1 MLKRILL
8 LSIVAFSVATLNA
21 QLNLSLVGQLG
32 YPPSRGDVS
41 DIWGYVDEFGNEYAI
56 VGNENGTSIV
66 DISDPANPTEV
77 FFSPGAQ
84 TIWRDM
90 KVWGDVAYI
99 TNEGGNGL
107 KIIDLTNLPGALNAG
122 DVSQFTGS
130 LFPFQTAHNIF
141 IDEVGRAYVLGAD
154 NGVGG
159 AIILDLTTDP
169 LNPVELGRYNDYYM
183 HDVYVR
189 GDTLWGGAIYDGF
202 FTVVDVSDPAN
213 CVTMAIENTPG
224 IFSHNTWLSDDGNTL
239 YTTDEISDGYV
250 AAYDVSDIQNIS
262 ELDRVQSSPGQNVIP
277 HNTFVYGNFLVT
289 SYYRDGVVIHDA
301 TYPSN
306 LIEVGNY
313 DTAPSM
319 SGDGFNGCWG
329 VYPYL
334 PSGLIIASDI
344 EEGLFILGPTYQQ
357 AAYLVGNVTDAVT
370 TNPLN
375 NVLVEI
381 VASSATDNTDAAGDY
396 VTGMANGGT
405 YDVTFTKL
413 GYFPQTI
420 TGVTLT
426 NGVTTTLD
434 VELQPQQTFVLQGV
448 VIDEDSNPVVGA
460 QVMISN
466 PLYSTT
472 VTTNGL
478 GEFDVPGFLEDTYDV
493 TIGIW
498 GYHTLCLE
506 DQFLGTAGNPH
517 TYQLETG
524 YSDNFALDLGWT
536 VSGNPDT
543 GDWERGVPDG
553 TTYNGGPSNPGV
565 DSDDCGDMAYIT
577 GNGGGQVGSDDID
590 NGTTILTSPVF
601 DLTTYNN
608 PYLSFERWFFND
620 GGFGTPNDSLVVELT
635 NGTQTVML
643 DFADQNDPDEAT
655 WAFREYRVEDYISPT
670 AFMQL
675 KVRAMDLPEG
685 HLAEGGFDN
694 FYVRDTSWLSTPE
707 LALEKGITVYPNP
720 FDEVF
725 YVSLD
730 QAYDQYET
738 IRLEMIELG
747 SGRVVKNL
755 QTAFESKVE
764 LTLND
769 AKGVYVLK
777 VIGDDNLLKT
787 IRVIKM

>member
-1 MLKRILL
+1 M
-8 LSIVAFSVATLNA
+8 
-21 QLNLSLVGQLG
+21 
-32 YPPSRGDVS
+32 
-41 DIWGYVDEFGNEYAI
+41 
-56 VGNENGTSIV
+56 
-66 DISDPANPTEV
+66 
-77 FFSPGAQ
+77 
-84 TIWRDM
+84 
-90 KVWGDVAYI
+90 
-99 TNEGGNGL
+99 
-107 KIIDLTNLPGALNAG
+107 
-122 DVSQFTGS
+122 
-130 LFPFQTAHNIF
+130 
-141 IDEVGRAYVLGAD
+141 
-154 NGVGG
+154 
-159 AIILDLTTDP
+159 
-169 LNPVELGRYNDYYM
+169 
-183 HDVYVR
+183 
-189 GDTLWGGAIYDGF
+189 
-202 FTVVDVSDPAN
+202 
-213 CVTMAIENTPG
+213 
-224 IFSHNTWLSDDGNTL
+224 
-239 YTTDEISDGYV
+239 
-250 AAYDVSDIQNIS
+250 
-262 ELDRVQSSPGQNVIP
+262 DRVQSSPGQNVIP

-357 AAYLVGNVTDAVT
+357 AAYLVGNVTDVVT
-370 TNPLN
+370 TNALD

-381 VASSATDNTDAAGDY
+381 VASGITDNTDAAGDY

-472 VTTNGL
+472 VTSNGL

-493 TIGIW
+493 TIGLW

-536 VSGNPDT
+536 VSGNPVS
-543 GDWERGVPDG
+543 GDWERGEPVG
-553 TTYNGGPSNPGV
+553 TSYNGGPSNPDV
-565 DSDDCGDMAYIT
+565 DSDDCGDMAYVT
-577 GNGGGQVGSDDID
+577 GNGGGQAGSDDID
-590 NGTTILTSPVF
+590 DGTTTLTSPVF
-601 DLTTYNN
+601 DLSTYNN

-635 NGTQTVML
+635 NGNETVML
-643 DFADQNDPDEAT
+643 DFADENDPDEAT
-655 WAFREYRVEDYISPT
+655 WAFREFRVEDYITPT

-675 KVRAMDLPEG
+675 KVRAMDLPQG
-685 HLAEGGFDN
+685 HLSEGGFDN
-694 FYVRDTSWLSTPE
+694 FLVRDTSWLSSPE
-707 LALEKGITVYPNP
+707 LVLENRIEVYPNP
-720 FDEVF
+720 FNNIFKVKF
-725 YVSLD
+725 D
-730 QAYDQYET
+730 QIYAQYET
-738 IRLEMIELG
+738 IRLELIELG
-747 SGRVVKNL
+747 SGRVVKGISK
-755 QTAFESKVE
+755 TFESEVE
-764 LTLND
+764 LTVND

-777 VIGDDNLLKT
+777 VYGDDDLLKT
-787 IRVIKM
+787 IRVVKM